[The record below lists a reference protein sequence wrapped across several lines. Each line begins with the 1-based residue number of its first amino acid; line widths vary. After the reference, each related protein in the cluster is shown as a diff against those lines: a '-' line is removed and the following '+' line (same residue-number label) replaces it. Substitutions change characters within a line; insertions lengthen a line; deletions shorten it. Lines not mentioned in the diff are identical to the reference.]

1 MTVAPPRAPLPERD
15 QLDDDQKRIF
25 DAIVNGPRGVVEG
38 PLLVWLQSAGL
49 ADKAQALGAFCRFG
63 TSLPPRLSELA
74 IITTGAF
81 WTSGFEWTTHAPIAE
96 EAGIDPAAIEA
107 IRTGAAPV
115 FAREDEALV
124 HEFAM
129 ALHRDHRVDDAL
141 YARAE
146 AVIGL
151 RAVVEL
157 VGILGYYTLICMTIN
172 AFNVPLTPGAE
183 DPFPGA

>member
-1 MTVAPPRAPLPERD
+1 MASAPRAHLPEREHLND
-15 QLDDDQKRIF
+15 EQKRIH
-25 DAIVNGPRGVVEG
+25 DAIVSGPRGRVVG

-49 ADKAQALGAFCRFG
+49 ADKAQALGAFCRYG

-81 WTSGFEWTTHAPIAE
+81 WTSGFEWATHAPIAQ

-107 IRTGAAPV
+107 IRTGATPIL
-115 FAREDEALV
+115 ARDDEAIV
-124 HEFAM
+124 HDIAI

-146 AVIGL
+146 AALGT
-151 RAVVEL
+151 AGVVEL

-172 AFNVPLTPGAE
+172 TFNVPLPDGAK
-183 DPFPGA
+183 DPFAGV

>member
-1 MTVAPPRAPLPERD
+1 MPASPRAPLPERD
-15 QLDDDQKRIF
+15 QLNEDQKRIY
-25 DAIVNGPRGVVEG
+25 DAIANGPRGRVVG

-49 ADKAQALGAFCRFG
+49 ADRAQALGAFCRYG

-81 WTSGFEWTTHAPIAE
+81 WTSGFEWSTHAPIAE

-107 IRTGAAPV
+107 IRIGGTPV
-115 FAREDEALV
+115 LAREDEAIV
-124 HEFAM
+124 HDFAT
-129 ALHRDHRVDDAL
+129 ALHRDHRVNDAL

-146 AVIGL
+146 AALGTTAL
-151 RAVVEL
+151 VEL

-172 AFNVPLTPGAE
+172 AFNVPLPEGAE